1 MSASDLWQ
9 AVSNGEVSLFGGI
22 GFVIALVALVGARAT
37 IPRDEKRRLRG
48 PAILLV
54 LYLLTVA
61 LRFALPESAESADV
75 AEAVPGQF
83 KDATHGDLRLLQAL
97 SAFFLLGSIGHSS
110 FLLLLHSIV
119 VRRLSGPVPVILRD
133 LIQGLVYMAVALVA
147 MSVAGVE
154 PGSLLTTSAL
164 LTAVI
169 GLSVQDTLGNLFA
182 GLAIQAQRPFD
193 KGDWIQF
200 DENESLVG
208 QVTEMNWR
216 AVTVVTLEQNEITV
230 PNSMLAKAAL
240 RNYTRPAKVA
250 RRRAYVWAPTD
261 IQPHRVQ
268 RLLVAALRELPGVL
282 DEPAP
287 SVLTHEFSER
297 GVEYE
302 VRYFIDDFD
311 QREVL
316 SGEVHDRIFYALRR
330 ARISVPPPA
339 REVFLHEINRESL
352 AQEREQ
358 QIQRNEAAI
367 RRVGFLEILPDEAKR
382 RLAAL
387 VDNRIYVVGE
397 VVIRAGELGSE
408 LFIIETGEVRVE
420 VRRGRHEREIA
431 RLGPGQFFGEM
442 SLMTGGQ
449 RVATIRA
456 MKDTAVLVV
465 DKRAFSS
472 VLEVSPEIAETV
484 STMLAEREEEL
495 SGYESGEIS
504 EVGLSRS
511 ERSSQLLTR
520 IKKFFALPS
529 ADNGGDE

>member
-1 MSASDLWQ
+1 MNASELWQ
-9 AVSNGEVSLFGGI
+9 AVLHGEVSLFGGI
-22 GFVIALVALVGARAT
+22 GFVVALLALVGARVTVPAE
-37 IPRDEKRRLRG
+37 EKRRVRT
-48 PAILLV
+48 PAILLALYV
-54 LYLLTVA
+54 LAVA
-61 LRFALPESAESADV
+61 LRLALPESSEAAESIS
-75 AEAVPGQF
+75 GQL
-83 KDATHGDLRLLQAL
+83 KDATHPDLKLLQAL
-97 SAFFLLGSIGHSS
+97 SAFFLLGSLGHSS

-133 LIQGLVYMAVALVA
+133 LIQGLVYVAVGLVA

-200 DENESLVG
+200 DEDEQLVG

-216 AVTVVTLEQNEITV
+216 AVTVVTLEHNEITV

-240 RNYTRPAKVA
+240 RNYTRPKNIA

-268 RLLVAALRELPGVL
+268 RLLAGALRELPGVL
-282 DEPAP
+282 DDPAP
-287 SVLTHEFSER
+287 SVITHQFTER

-311 QREVL
+311 AREVI
-316 SGEVHDRIFYALRR
+316 SGEVHDRIYYALRR
-330 ARISVPPPA
+330 ARIAVPPPA
-339 REVFLHEINRESL
+339 REVFLHEINRETV
-352 AQEREQ
+352 AQEREL
-358 QIQRNEAAI
+358 QIGRNKAAI
-367 RRVGFLEILPDEAKR
+367 GCVGFLDVLLDEPKH

-387 VDNRIYVVGE
+387 VDNRIYVAGE
-397 VVIRAGELGSE
+397 VIIRAGETGSE

-420 VRRGRHEREIA
+420 VRRGRQKREVA

-442 SLMTGGQ
+442 SLMTGEQ

-456 MKDTAVLVV
+456 MKDTAVLVA

-472 VLEVSPEIAETV
+472 VLEASPELAETV
-484 STMLAEREEEL
+484 SQMLAEREEEL
-495 SGYESGEIS
+495 AGFDSGEVS
-504 EVGLSRS
+504 EAGISRS

-520 IKKFFALPS
+520 IKHFFALPG
-529 ADNGGDE
+529 ADNGGDP